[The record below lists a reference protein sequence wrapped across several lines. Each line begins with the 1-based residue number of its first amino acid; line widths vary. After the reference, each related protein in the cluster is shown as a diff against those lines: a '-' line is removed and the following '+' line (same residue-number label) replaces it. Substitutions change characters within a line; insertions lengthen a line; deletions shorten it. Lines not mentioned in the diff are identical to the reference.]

1 MNIAIVGA
9 TGEVGRMMIRCL
21 AENSVPVDEL
31 VLFASPRS
39 AGSHLYYMDQPIE
52 VHVLEESSL
61 LRRFDYVLFSAG
73 TGIARTYAPLAVAAQ
88 SVVIDNSSAFRQE
101 QNIPLVVPEI
111 NGDLIQSYQGIIA
124 NPNCSTIQ
132 MVLPLAVLHDL
143 YGLRKVIVTT
153 LQAVSGSGNKGI
165 QTLMQQ
171 RKGDPDKGDYPEI
184 IDLNVIPQI
193 GALMDDGYCKE
204 EEKMHHETRK
214 ILDLPD
220 LPISATSIRVPV
232 VYGHSISVYAEFERE
247 ISLFDAESAL
257 KRSPSIFYHPNSYLT
272 PRDIDNSNDSHVSRL
287 RYGPDRYSLCFW
299 NVGHNVRLGAATN
312 AVRIL
317 VKHAVCAGRMENVP

>member
-21 AENSVPVDEL
+21 AENNIPVDEL

-39 AGSHLYYMDQPIE
+39 AGNQLYYNDRAIE
-52 VHVLEESSL
+52 VYALGETSL

-73 TGIARTYAPLAVAAQ
+73 AGIARTYAPMAVAAQ
-88 SVVIDNSSAFRQE
+88 SVVIDNSSGFRNE
-101 QNIPLVVPEI
+101 PNIPLVVPEI
-111 NGDLIQSYQGIIA
+111 NGDLIQGYRGIIA

-132 MVLPLAVLHDL
+132 MVLPLAVLHEI
-143 YGLRKVIVTT
+143 YGLRKVVVTT
-153 LQAVSGSGNKGI
+153 MQSVSGSGYSGI
-165 QTLMQQ
+165 QTLLDQ
-171 RKGDPDKGDYPEI
+171 RKGSTDKGEYPDI

-193 GALMDDGYCKE
+193 GALLDNGYCRE
-204 EEKMHHETRK
+204 EEKMQQETRR

-220 LPISATSIRVPV
+220 LDICATTVRVPV
-232 VYGHSISVYAEFERE
+232 VYGHSLSVYAEFERE
-247 ISLFDAESAL
+247 TSLVRAETAL
-257 KRSPSIFYHPNSYLT
+257 KTAPSIVYHPNSYLT
-272 PRDIDNSNDSHVSRL
+272 PKDIDDSNDSHVSRL
-287 RYGPDRYSLCFW
+287 RYGTDRRSLCFW

-317 VKHAVCAGRMENVP
+317 MRHASYMKGDDHAL